1 MCAEMNM
8 IWLHVEASNLKLSG
22 WVWSPCS
29 QERTEKSYHASSL
42 FRLAPPHP
50 LPPLADHLLQVY
62 PLLRVAF
69 SWSQGHLS
77 SFIVFW
83 QLGMWSWQA
92 FLFVVGC
99 PMVPTSKS
107 LWVPGSKKKK
117 TSRNSFPMSG
127 IDCSSIFLPGH
138 WQFLYPAASWSHLV
152 SLHTE

>member
-117 TSRNSFPMSG
+117 HPGILFLCQALIVPASFFQAIG
-127 IDCSSIFLPGH
+127 SSFTLQP
-138 WQFLYPAASWSHLV
+138 LEA
-152 SLHTE
+152 T